1 MEAKLM
7 NCDNAKERLTG
18 WLSNQLTASE
28 RKAIDTHLAEC
39 ADCRQEFETDK
50 QLWQL
55 MGKVKSPEPSETMRE
70 GFYTMLDTFKETEAR
85 KSRNSWQGF
94 VEKFQQWW
102 TPQLALRVAYS
113 ACLLSVGLFAG
124 YWLNRPQDV
133 KMAALTTEVQEMR
146 QMMMLSLIENP
157 SASERLKAVSY
168 TKEITEVD
176 DKVLQALFTT
186 LNNDPNVNVRLVTL
200 EALAELAHDPQVR
213 QGLVLSLPKQESPL
227 VQVALADVMVKLQ
240 EKRSIKAF
248 RQMLRRDDLNNLVKT
263 KIQQTIKD
271 LS

>member
-1 MEAKLM
+1 M
-7 NCDNAKERLTG
+7 NCEQSKERLTG
-18 WLSNQLTASE
+18 WLSNQLADSDRMAIHKHLSE
-28 RKAIDTHLAEC
+28 C
-39 ADCRQEFETDK
+39 PDCQVEFEADR

-55 MGKVKSPEPSETMRE
+55 MGKVVTPQPTEQLRE
-70 GFYTMLDTFKETEAR
+70 GFYAMLDDYKKSEAK
-85 KSRNSWQGF
+85 KSRNQWHGF
-94 VEKFQQWW
+94 IQKLQQLW

-113 ACLLSVGLFAG
+113 ICLVSVGLLGG
-124 YWLNRPQDV
+124 YWLNRPQEV
-133 KMAALTTEVQEMR
+133 KMEALTNEVQEMR

-176 DKVLQALFTT
+176 DKVVQALFAT

-200 EALAELAHDPQVR
+200 EALAEMAHDPHVR
-213 QGLVLSLPKQESPL
+213 EGLVQSLSKQESPL

-240 EKRSIKAF
+240 EKRSIRAF
-248 RQMLRRDDLNNLVKT
+248 KQMLRREDLNDLVKT